1 MLLIRLILL
10 GDGLNVVGD
19 NNVVSRSYIKP
30 CVSVPQFNVS
40 VVSAVIHHTSLEEA
54 INKLSE

>member
-1 MLLIRLILL
+1 MLLIRLIL
-10 GDGLNVVGD
+10 LNVVGD
-19 NNVVSRSYIKP
+19 NNVVSGSYIKP

-40 VVSAVIHHTSLEEA
+40 VVSAVIHHMSLEEA

>member
-1 MLLIRLILL
+1 MLLVRLILL
-10 GDGLNVVGD
+10 GDGLNVEGD
-19 NNVVSRSYIKP
+19 NVVSRSYIKP

-40 VVSAVIHHTSLEEA
+40 VVSAVIHHMSLEEA